1 MNVSTFEISSPLSV
15 KYWSL
20 LKNLS
25 DMVKLEL
32 AAMLVNSVAHK
43 ESKKENWTDQFAGKW
58 KDSRSAEEIIDYI
71 YQTRTENREIEL

>member
-1 MNVSTFEISSPLSV
+1 
-15 KYWSL
+15 
-20 LKNLS
+20 
-25 DMVKLEL
+25 MVKLEL

-58 KDSRSAEEIIDYI
+58 KDSRSAEKIIDDI